1 MDEEATSLLHPFID
15 SSEIFHLIRPNRF
28 WAICPPSPQ
37 GEGYKENLFMYTAT
51 VITISDRAAQGI
63 YEDKSG
69 PAIAELLTEQGYQVL
84 DRIIIP
90 DKKNTI
96 VNTLQEQ
103 CDKGVHLI
111 VTTGG
116 TGFAPRD
123 ITPEAT
129 KEVIER
135 EVPGIAEYMRQK
147 SMEITP
153 RGMLSRGIAGIK
165 GNSLIVN
172 LPGSP
177 KGATEN
183 LGFVLPSLTHGLDML
198 NGIKE

>member
-1 MDEEATSLLHPFID
+1 
-15 SSEIFHLIRPNRF
+15 
-28 WAICPPSPQ
+28 
-37 GEGYKENLFMYTAT
+37 MYTAS
-51 VITISDRAAQGI
+51 VITVSDRAAQGI
-63 YEDKSG
+63 YQDKSG
-69 PAIAELLTEQGYQVL
+69 PVVAELLKEYGY
-84 DRIIIP
+84 DIINTIIIP
-90 DKKNTI
+90 DEKNTI
-96 VNTLQEQ
+96 KNALLTLCEQ
-103 CDKGVHLI
+103 GVHLI

-129 KEVIER
+129 KEIIER
-135 EVPGIAEYMRQK
+135 EAPGIAEYMRQR

-165 GNSLIVN
+165 ATSLIIN

-183 LGFVLPSLTHGLDML
+183 LSFVLPHLAHGLDML